1 VLGVGGSVHV
11 PHAGTDDIENGIELT
26 DATARRVG
34 QVLTQHHPLDKVAV
48 ANNCIFQVGDGSAD
62 DFALTSDDLAASQ
75 S

>member
-1 VLGVGGSVHV
+1 VLRVGGSVHLT
-11 PHAGTDDIENGIELT
+11 HAGTDDIENGIELT

-48 ANNCIFQVGDGSAD
+48 ANNCILQLGDGSD
-62 DFALTSDDLAASQ
+62 EHFALTSDDLAASQ